1 MPQQEIYCTVNN
13 CHYWNQGN
21 HCKANK
27 IMVTSD
33 SMGDTMPDTFDAPQA
48 STAQQTPC
56 NTCMETCCK
65 SFVQAGKPETNVDG
79 IYKQR

>member
-1 MPQQEIYCTVNN
+1 MNQEIYCSVNT
-13 CHYWNQGN
+13 CHYWDSGN

-33 SMGDTMPDTFDAPQA
+33 AMGDGMPDSFDAPQA
-48 STAQQTPC
+48 SRAPATPV

-65 SFVQAGKPETNVDG
+65 TFVSRDNQAKTVDG
-79 IYKQR
+79 VNRLS

>member
-1 MPQQEIYCTVNN
+1 MNQEIYCSVNT
-13 CHYWNQGN
+13 CHYWDSGN

-33 SMGDTMPDTFDAPQA
+33 AVGDSMPDSFDAPQA
-48 STAQQTPC
+48 SQSPATPV

-65 SFVQAGKPETNVDG
+65 TFVSRDNQAKTVDG
-79 IYKQR
+79 VNRLS